1 MLNIIVLTFCSG
13 VIGTGL
19 GGVVGAFI
27 GNKSEKHYSM
37 LLSFSGGIMISVVCF
52 DLIPESIKLSDI
64 FLCSIFSVLGVILVM
79 IINYII
85 DRRNNLM
92 DNENLKLS
100 NNRLLRSGILL
111 VIVIGIHNFPEG
123 LAVGSSLE
131 YNYKMGVL
139 LTLLIAFHNIP
150 EGMAISAPL
159 VSGSISK
166 VKAIIITALSGVPT
180 ILGATI
186 GHFIGTGSD
195 IGVSFSL
202 AFASGAMLYIV
213 FYELIPQSVLMG
225 KSNLNSFFILIGMLL
240 GLIVIQSY

>member
-1 MLNIIVLTFCSG
+1 
-13 VIGTGL
+13 
-19 GGVVGAFI
+19 
-27 GNKSEKHYSM
+27 
-37 LLSFSGGIMISVVCF
+37 
-52 DLIPESIKLSDI
+52 
-64 FLCSIFSVLGVILVM
+64 
-79 IINYII
+79 
-85 DRRNNLM
+85 M

-166 VKAIIITALSGVPT
+166 SSYNCRSFRSANNSWSDNWS
-180 ILGATI
+180 
-186 GHFIGTGSD
+186 FIGTGSD

-202 AFASGAMLYIV
+202 AFASGAILYIV
-213 FYELIPQSVLMG
+213 FM
-225 KSNLNSFFILIGMLL
+225 N
-240 GLIVIQSY
+240 